1 MPFVSSEVETP
12 IGLAPRRWASRL
24 RSTRTGFGVGS
35 ILRDMPIEPVDPI
48 IQHRALFGL
57 VVDFVEQAR
66 IDFEPFVG
74 RGDMVEKEASAYWG
88 GEAVFSHVLAEQRQ
102 GGDRKGVVW
111 GQRGSGRGDT
121 RVSG

>member
-35 ILRDMPIEPVDPI
+35 ILRDMPLEPVDQI

-74 RGDMVEKEASAYWG
+74 RGSLVAQEPLDLLG
-88 GEAVFSHVLAEQRQ
+88 GEAVFIAVLDEERQ
-102 GGDRKGVVW
+102 GDAPRPPPPPP
-111 GQRGSGRGDT
+111 
-121 RVSG
+121 

>member
-1 MPFVSSEVETP
+1 MPVVSSEVETP

-35 ILRDMPIEPVDPI
+35 ILRAMPIEPVDQI

-57 VVDFVEQAR
+57 VVDFVAQAR

-74 RGDMVEKEASAYWG
+74 RGDMVEQEAPALSG
-88 GEAVFSHVLAEQRQ
+88 GEAIFSAVLAGTRQ
-102 GGDRKGVVW
+102 GRRPRPLPRPPPRH
-111 GQRGSGRGDT
+111 QPPPPHT
-121 RVSG
+121 P

>member
-35 ILRDMPIEPVDPI
+35 ILRDMPIEPVDQI

-74 RGDMVEKEASAYWG
+74 RGDMVEQEARAFRG
-88 GEAVFSHVLAEQRQ
+88 GEAVFSARSEERR
-102 GGDRKGVVW
+102 GGKEW
-111 GQRGSGRGDT
+111 
-121 RVSG
+121 VSTCRSRWSRYH